1 LTFSRRMALAWRIAT
16 SRMAID
22 ATLRD
27 FLGEDSQGK
36 STSRAGWAS
45 TYDATKDRPW
55 FQRHENL
62 TDALAAWRTN
72 PLARRIVNLTRD
84 HVWGNGIRPT
94 SRINAVQKW
103 LDRFWNH
110 ELNNM
115 GERWP
120 VWIDALTTDGEVFPT
135 FHQNEVDGMVFV
147 RALAAVQVEGL
158 KWRANDYEQVT
169 GVGQRVPGQI
179 ELVWWPTLLTAEPGQ
194 SFAGQFAVNKPL
206 GATRGDGDLATALPW
221 LAFYSD
227 WLEDRVERNAALSK
241 FYYEVAVENAADVPD
256 AQQRYKN
263 PPADGSVVVHSASE
277 KHEVRQPKIGADD
290 AKADGF
296 ALKSMVAVGGNVPN
310 FWLGDPGEGNTEA
323 TSTNMTDVSY
333 RHYETRQGYVR
344 KRIEETCRIAYTLA
358 AAQGAIR
365 RYADPGISTD
375 VADVR
380 RSDNQALAVAA
391 RDIAE
396 AFAKV
401 LEAGLDR
408 DERTIRMIYKFAG
421 EDLPDSEIKQI
432 VAEAKARA
440 EKKNNGSG
448 ESTDRGESDDEQET
462 EDDEG

>member
-1 LTFSRRMALAWRIAT
+1 MARNPYALTFSRRTALAWRIAT

-158 KWRANDYEQVT
+158 KWRGGGGEGGPREARRGEFRGEQ
-169 GVGQRVPGQI
+169 
-179 ELVWWPTLLTAEPGQ
+179 A
-194 SFAGQFAVNKPL
+194 AGCDARGWRSGD
-206 GATRGDGDLATALPW
+206 GATLAGVLQR
-221 LAFYSD
+221 LA
-227 WLEDRVERNAALSK
+227 RR
-241 FYYEVAVENAADVPD
+241 P
-256 AQQRYKN
+256 
-263 PPADGSVVVHSASE
+263 
-277 KHEVRQPKIGADD
+277 
-290 AKADGF
+290 
-296 ALKSMVAVGGNVPN
+296 GG
-310 FWLGDPGEGNTEA
+310 T
-323 TSTNMTDVSY
+323 
-333 RHYETRQGYVR
+333 
-344 KRIEETCRIAYTLA
+344 
-358 AAQGAIR
+358 
-365 RYADPGISTD
+365 
-375 VADVR
+375 
-380 RSDNQALAVAA
+380 
-391 RDIAE
+391 
-396 AFAKV
+396 
-401 LEAGLDR
+401 
-408 DERTIRMIYKFAG
+408 
-421 EDLPDSEIKQI
+421 
-432 VAEAKARA
+432 
-440 EKKNNGSG
+440 
-448 ESTDRGESDDEQET
+448 
-462 EDDEG
+462 

>member
-1 LTFSRRMALAWRIAT
+1 MARNPYALTFSRRTALAWRIAT

-110 ELNNM
+110 ELNKM

-120 VWIDALTTDGEVFPT
+120 G
-135 FHQNEVDGMVFV
+135 
-147 RALAAVQVEGL
+147 
-158 KWRANDYEQVT
+158 
-169 GVGQRVPGQI
+169 GVCPATRGGGG
-179 ELVWWPTLLTAEPGQ
+179 TLLTAEPGQ
-194 SFAGQFAVNKPL
+194 SFAGQLAVNKPL

-241 FYYEVAVENAADVPD
+241 VYYEGAVENAADVPD

-323 TSTNMTDVSY
+323 TSTKMTDLSY

>member
-1 LTFSRRMALAWRIAT
+1 MARNPYALTFSRRMALAWRIAT

-158 KWRANDYEQVT
+158 KWRGGGERRGGGGGGG
-169 GVGQRVPGQI
+169 GVRGRGPGSRVVGSKRRGGGGGGKKPGA
-179 ELVWWPTLLTAEPGQ
+179 PKKFSTTR
-194 SFAGQFAVNKPL
+194 SPL
-206 GATRGDGDLATALPW
+206 
-221 LAFYSD
+221 
-227 WLEDRVERNAALSK
+227 
-241 FYYEVAVENAADVPD
+241 
-256 AQQRYKN
+256 
-263 PPADGSVVVHSASE
+263 
-277 KHEVRQPKIGADD
+277 
-290 AKADGF
+290 
-296 ALKSMVAVGGNVPN
+296 
-310 FWLGDPGEGNTEA
+310 
-323 TSTNMTDVSY
+323 
-333 RHYETRQGYVR
+333 
-344 KRIEETCRIAYTLA
+344 
-358 AAQGAIR
+358 
-365 RYADPGISTD
+365 
-375 VADVR
+375 
-380 RSDNQALAVAA
+380 
-391 RDIAE
+391 
-396 AFAKV
+396 
-401 LEAGLDR
+401 
-408 DERTIRMIYKFAG
+408 RM
-421 EDLPDSEIKQI
+421 
-432 VAEAKARA
+432 R
-440 EKKNNGSG
+440 
-448 ESTDRGESDDEQET
+448 
-462 EDDEG
+462 

>member
-1 LTFSRRMALAWRIAT
+1 MARNPYALTFSRRMALAWRIAT

-62 TDALAAWRTN
+62 TDDLAAWRTN

-158 KWRANDYEQVT
+158 KWRGGGGGEGGGGGGGGGGGA
-169 GVGQRVPGQI
+169 
-179 ELVWWPTLLTAEPGQ
+179 GQ
-194 SFAGQFAVNKPL
+194 SGLGGGPGAADGGAGAELRRAVRGEQAAGCDARGWRSGD
-206 GATRGDGDLATALPW
+206 GATLAGVLQR
-221 LAFYSD
+221 LARRPGGTESGAPQG
-227 WLEDRVERNAALSK
+227 LL
-241 FYYEVAVENAADVPD
+241 
-256 AQQRYKN
+256 Q
-263 PPADGSVVVHSASE
+263 
-277 KHEVRQPKIGADD
+277 IG
-290 AKADGF
+290 
-296 ALKSMVAVGGNVPN
+296 
-310 FWLGDPGEGNTEA
+310 
-323 TSTNMTDVSY
+323 
-333 RHYETRQGYVR
+333 R
-344 KRIEETCRIAYTLA
+344 
-358 AAQGAIR
+358 
-365 RYADPGISTD
+365 
-375 VADVR
+375 
-380 RSDNQALAVAA
+380 
-391 RDIAE
+391 
-396 AFAKV
+396 
-401 LEAGLDR
+401 
-408 DERTIRMIYKFAG
+408 
-421 EDLPDSEIKQI
+421 
-432 VAEAKARA
+432 
-440 EKKNNGSG
+440 
-448 ESTDRGESDDEQET
+448 
-462 EDDEG
+462 

>member
-1 LTFSRRMALAWRIAT
+1 MARNPYALTFSRRMALAWRIAT

-221 LAFYSD
+221 LAFYGGWLGRGAQRQREARSETAED
-227 WLEDRVERNAALSK
+227 WRGRRQSGRLRAEEHGGRRRERAEFLVGRSGGRQHRSHQHEHDRRVVPPLRDAPGLRAQ
-241 FYYEVAVENAADVPD
+241 AHRRDVPHRLHAGGGARRHPALRGPGHFHGRGGCA
-256 AQQRYKN
+256 AQ
-263 PPADGSVVVHSASE
+263 
-277 KHEVRQPKIGADD
+277 RQPGAGGGG
-290 AKADGF
+290 AGHCRGVCEGAGGG
-296 ALKSMVAVGGNVPN
+296 VG
-310 FWLGDPGEGNTEA
+310 
-323 TSTNMTDVSY
+323 S
-333 RHYETRQGYVR
+333 
-344 KRIEETCRIAYTLA
+344 
-358 AAQGAIR
+358 R
-365 RYADPGISTD
+365 RAHD
-375 VADVR
+375 
-380 RSDNQALAVAA
+380 
-391 RDIAE
+391 
-396 AFAKV
+396 
-401 LEAGLDR
+401 
-408 DERTIRMIYKFAG
+408 
-421 EDLPDSEIKQI
+421 
-432 VAEAKARA
+432 
-440 EKKNNGSG
+440 
-448 ESTDRGESDDEQET
+448 SDDLQVR
-462 EDDEG
+462 GRGPAG